1 MFSEV
6 TPCQVSL
13 YNDYLKCFTAIIL
26 IKINKSDVD
35 KTTPDSA
42 LQHFQLYIKSDG
54 SEDSIE
60 QPRAPLV
67 ILHGMRTES
76 VFFKFL
82 PTKGL

>member
-1 MFSEV
+1 M
-6 TPCQVSL
+6 
-13 YNDYLKCFTAIIL
+13 IIWNVL
-26 IKINKSDVD
+26 LTITLIIKINKSDVD
-35 KTTPDSA
+35 KSTQDSA

-60 QPRAPLV
+60 QPHAPLV
-67 ILHGMRTES
+67 TLHGMRTES